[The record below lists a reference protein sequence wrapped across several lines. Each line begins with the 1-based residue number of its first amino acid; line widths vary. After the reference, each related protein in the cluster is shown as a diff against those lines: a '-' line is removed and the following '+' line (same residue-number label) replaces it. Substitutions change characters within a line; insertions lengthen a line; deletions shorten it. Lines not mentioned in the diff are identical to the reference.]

1 MKLTLGKC
9 FLCWGQT
16 WLILAFI
23 IAWRVVSWSIKKHDC
38 LNAYLITRSWPTAC
52 SCSPVLALLGSF
64 CWGFLKPLSLKAN
77 WSLGEFFPFLFL
89 LALDV
94 LLFLLLSVLGDKFK
108 ALSVSELPGTTFLNG
123 LVLAD
128 LWACFLIFLTG
139 NSSDFAWFEDSG
151 LDVFRKSRY
160 LGLSLPVKLF
170 PVIFLNWSWDMATKS
185 NTIFFNLTEN
195 LVGQVELDL
204 AKRRADWAGLCA
216 FHWSSITPC
225 QSRNFRNPCQDTVRS
240 GVTSLSCTYVLE
252 KRSFKCG
259 KKYRC

>member
-9 FLCWGQT
+9 FLCWGQI

-23 IAWRVVSWSIKKHDC
+23 LAWRVCHGRLKSMIVS
-38 LNAYLITRSWPTAC
+38 AYLITRLWPAA
-52 SCSPVLALLGSF
+52 SSFSPVLALLGSF

-128 LWACFLIFLTG
+128 LACFLIFLTG
-139 NSSDFAWFEDSG
+139 DGSEFAWFEDSG

-160 LGLSLPVKLF
+160 FGLSLPVKLF

-185 NTIFFNLTEN
+185 DTI
-195 LVGQVELDL
+195 V
-204 AKRRADWAGLCA
+204 
-216 FHWSSITPC
+216 
-225 QSRNFRNPCQDTVRS
+225 
-240 GVTSLSCTYVLE
+240 LSWQ
-252 KRSFKCG
+252 KI
-259 KKYRC
+259 

>member
-1 MKLTLGKC
+1 MKLTLGSRC
-9 FLCWGQT
+9 FLCWAQT

-38 LNAYLITRSWPTAC
+38 MNAYLITRSWPAAS
-52 SCSPVLALLGSF
+52 SCSPVLALLGPF
-64 CWGFLKPLSLKAN
+64 CWGFLKPLSLNAN
-77 WSLGEFFPFLFL
+77 WSFGEFFPFLFL

-94 LLFLLLSVLGDKFK
+94 LLFLLLSVLGDQFK

-128 LWACFLIFLTG
+128 LWACFLILLTG
-139 NSSDFAWFEDSG
+139 NSSDFAWFGDSG

-185 NTIFFNLTEN
+185 NAIFLPW
-195 LVGQVELDL
+195 QKIQLDRWNSTSQ
-204 AKRRADWAGLCA
+204 KEGLIEQDCA
-216 FHWSSITPC
+216 
-225 QSRNFRNPCQDTVRS
+225 QSRIPLILNHTMS
-240 GVTSLSCTYVLE
+240 GQECVKSFSCTY
-252 KRSFKCG
+252 
-259 KKYRC
+259 